1 MSKRISKLYN
11 VNYKLFW
18 NMHLIT
24 PFHKIEEKKG
34 TPTFEPKALLLRSEA
49 VVVVVKV
56 KV

>member
-1 MSKRISKLYN
+1 MLTISYFGICTLT
-11 VNYKLFW
+11 
-18 NMHLIT
+18 IT

-34 TPTFEPKALLLRSEA
+34 TPTFKPKALLLRSEA

>member
-1 MSKRISKLYN
+1 
-11 VNYKLFW
+11 
-18 NMHLIT
+18 MHLIT